1 MGKQTL
7 IMVHLFLLIN
17 FKKSEIMKKFILY
30 SFLLFGLSIFSQ
42 NQSTLNI
49 SETEKQEMISQLEEM
64 KTSFYSKVQSK
75 YSQNLSA
82 SDKTELV
89 QLYSNHKKK
98 WNSKINLFSKKY
110 NADPK
115 FIVAIFNREESKMNC
130 KH

>member
-7 IMVHLFLLIN
+7 IVVHLFLVIN

-30 SFLLFGLSIFSQ
+30 SFLLFGLSLSSQ

-64 KTSFYSKVQSK
+64 KTSFYSKVKSK
-75 YSQNLSA
+75 YSRNLGE
-82 SDKTELV
+82 SDKNELV
-89 QLYSNHKKK
+89 QLYSDFNRE
-98 WNSKINLFSKKY
+98 WDSKINSFSRKY
-110 NADPK
+110 NTEPK
-115 FIVAIFNREESKMNC
+115 VIVTFFNNEESKMNC

>member
-7 IMVHLFLLIN
+7 IVVHLFLVIN

-64 KTSFYSKVQSK
+64 KTSFYSKVKSK
-75 YSQNLSA
+75 YSHNMGE
-82 SDKTELV
+82 SDKNELV
-89 QLYSNHKKK
+89 QLYADFNKE
-98 WNSKINLFSKKY
+98 WDSKINSFSRKY
-110 NADPK
+110 NTEPK
-115 FIVAIFNREESKMNC
+115 VIVTFFNNEESKMNC

>member
-7 IMVHLFLLIN
+7 IVVHLFLVIN

-64 KTSFYSKVQSK
+64 KTSFYSKVKSK
-75 YSQNLSA
+75 YSRNIGE
-82 SDKTELV
+82 SDKNELV
-89 QLYSNHKKK
+89 QLYSDFNRE
-98 WNSKINLFSKKY
+98 WDSKINSFSRKY
-110 NADPK
+110 NTEPK
-115 FIVAIFNREESKMNC
+115 VIVTFFNNEESKMNC

>member
-7 IMVHLFLLIN
+7 IVVHLFLFIN

-30 SFLLFGLSIFSQ
+30 SFLLFGLSLFSQ

-64 KTSFYSKVQSK
+64 KKSFYSKVESK
-75 YSQNLSA
+75 YSHNMGE
-82 SDKTELV
+82 SDKNELV
-89 QLYSNHKKK
+89 QLYADFNKEWDSKV
-98 WNSKINLFSKKY
+98 NSFSRKY
-110 NADPK
+110 NTEPK
-115 FIVAIFNREESKMNC
+115 VIVTFFNNEESKMNC

>member
-7 IMVHLFLLIN
+7 IVVHLFLVIN

-30 SFLLFGLSIFSQ
+30 SFLLFGLSLSSQ

-64 KTSFYSKVQSK
+64 KTSFYSKVKSK
-75 YSQNLSA
+75 YSRNIGE
-82 SDKTELV
+82 SDKNELV
-89 QLYSNHKKK
+89 QLYSDFNRE
-98 WNSKINLFSKKY
+98 WDSKINSFSRKY
-110 NADPK
+110 NTEPK
-115 FIVAIFNREESKMNC
+115 VIVTFFNNEESKMNC